1 MKAKFQP
8 LANNAV
14 TEAYL
19 LSESFITDILSD
31 IPRLPSHDHDHH
43 WVAVIV
49 PNSPLYLKLTL
60 CHMNQW
66 FTVTEYREY
75 GHNSGNSKLDAEI
88 KVIGVAIAWMDTE
101 SLNQY
106 WDSVLE
112 YATNLQ
118 RRLNQPYIKVFRDG
132 DLILV
137 RSWQ

>member
-1 MKAKFQP
+1 
-8 LANNAV
+8 
-14 TEAYL
+14 
-19 LSESFITDILSD
+19 
-31 IPRLPSHDHDHH
+31 
-43 WVAVIV
+43 
-49 PNSPLYLKLTL
+49 
-60 CHMNQW
+60 
-66 FTVTEYREY
+66 
-75 GHNSGNSKLDAEI
+75 
-88 KVIGVAIAWMDTE
+88 MDTE